1 MKFLTDDINTISIV
15 SPEKD
20 AVLKLRE
27 VISHLDM
34 SEAVALATTL
44 SHSYSINLGKWV
56 GISAS
61 CDFSQDLTTAV
72 LQVSALSRSTKLAI
86 AIEILQAQ
94 IEIEIEDEKE
104 R

>member
-1 MKFLTDDINTISIV
+1 MVKILTDDINTIAII

-27 VISHLDM
+27 VIPILDM
-34 SEAVALATTL
+34 SEVVALATML
-44 SHSYSINLGKWV
+44 SHSYSLSLGRWV

-61 CDFSQDLTTAV
+61 RDFSQDLTTAV
-72 LQVSALSRSTKLAI
+72 LQVPALSPLTKLAI
-86 AIEILQAQ
+86 AIELLQAQ
-94 IEIEIEDEKE
+94 IEVEDEEE